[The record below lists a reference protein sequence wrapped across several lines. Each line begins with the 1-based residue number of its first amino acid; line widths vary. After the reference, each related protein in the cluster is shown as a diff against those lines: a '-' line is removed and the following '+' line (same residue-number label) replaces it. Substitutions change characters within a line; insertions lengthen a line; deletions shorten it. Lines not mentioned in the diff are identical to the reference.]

1 MRTPRTFRLVLLG
14 AAAAAFLAPYAADS
28 GTCAT
33 DQAAMDLLATSWA
46 DTQLNGPKG
55 EDTAFFTSKGG
66 VPNIMVLIDTT
77 GSMNRLPPDGPN
89 YYGAALPPGYYDGAA
104 DQTAA
109 YAANAT
115 TTVPRYTASTAWTS
129 PTPNTRIVGCGLD
142 SVSAASTAFTSSAM
156 YQTLMN
162 RRFYP
167 PCGTAVDPTLVGAGF
182 KNQATD
188 YAAQMTVCPYFTPS
202 NSQAIGAPGFDPD
215 YYSATDPMATSAGS
229 KTNFF
234 GKDLIFHDNPDMA
247 AAWTRNATLPFGHDF
262 GGGFYY
268 NGVAPHLDKASGA
281 KSTIATFC
289 AQQGTATPQLQGG
302 RSHSDICNECLT
314 NRGWY
319 YDGVIYQ
326 AGENA
331 APTPSIWYTG
341 NYLSFFPPKFLIARK
356 VLKDIIAVQS
366 RIRMAMATFAGS
378 GATFVQPFNP
388 SCGMPDNSS
397 FDSNRASYVSSVDGW
412 TFSGGTPMATA
423 LFDVGRYYHSPDL
436 PWFGTKWEDAKGESA
451 GTANQYAVCY
461 ACQSSNVILITDGQP
476 SWGDGS
482 GLPPGG
488 LTAADV
494 AGGKKA
500 GDGSTGICGISD
512 AVCPECK
519 AFTKSASPTCGTSAA
534 DPEAYKDSLAKVAFY
549 LHNLDLRKDNE
560 TTLDCKGN
568 GGKQALDTYTIG
580 FATGANASIATI
592 LGSAAKA
599 GGGIYIPAE
608 NTQALKEGFFSI
620 LEQINGRST
629 SFSVATVSTLQT
641 TEGSEVLVPRFSPA
655 KSAHWPGHLYRYQ
668 LYSEFV
674 RGCTPKGTDDY
685 DCDGR
690 CEGAFLEDKDG
701 DFISEDANGIF
712 QKNNPAKAAICAQV
726 PACGGTGC
734 AAAGSAL
741 ANHFWDAMFA
751 WHDKP
756 VRAWKQRNVYTV
768 VDNNVVNGDGV
779 FNDQDKP
786 FKLDAST
793 DAAAKMIL
801 PYLALGGGAIC
812 NQVSARFVTAGD
824 LASATLV
831 AGNQVECAKSII
843 RYVLGADLFNE
854 RGIKDGSYPPA
865 SQEDAIDR
873 EFLLGDI
880 FHSSPV
886 VVSPPLELESR
897 VCMLGLS
904 KQCLLA
910 LWDTDTPKGKE
921 AYALYRAAY
930 ASRKSMVLVGANDGM
945 LHAFDNDGY
954 EDGGKGYTS
963 ELWAF
968 IPPDLLPKLPLL
980 LGTEHHLFVD
990 GNPMVR
996 DVWVDGTGNGRLLS
1010 GGRND
1015 IKEPGEF
1022 HTVAVVGERRGGTRY
1037 FALDVTDAAEPA
1049 TTWNK
1054 APRLLWLYPQPGAK
1068 ESLTFAETYN
1078 EYLPTPPPI
1087 GPVRVATGGLQY
1099 PTHGD
1104 SPKYSYDSSNT
1115 PFHETWV
1122 AFLNGGY
1129 DPQYVRGRGV
1139 HMVDV
1144 WWGNEIFDFSYP
1156 DDPATV
1162 SADDPRLALRFPVAG
1177 VVGMSRWGEADAMK
1191 DIFQPTDNYFD
1202 TATFGDTGGQLWT
1215 LRFHE
1220 PAKLD
1225 TNGRATNW
1233 FGARLLQMTTG
1244 TAPANCKYCGGQP
1257 FFYITANG
1265 PTPSL
1270 RYYRVYAGTG
1280 DRFNLTDTLG
1290 GTCSPTNLRAC
1301 VLRGCT
1307 VTVTQAGN
1315 LLSAPAAGFTQRGM
1329 SAVACA
1335 DLTSTQLDGTT
1346 TSCTMAGHAK
1356 VEISCTP
1363 EKGEPGTTVREAS
1376 VACTSLADGY
1386 SCSRPIN
1393 TTGRSLALTL
1403 VQPDLG
1409 NWFFSLRAFRSGA
1422 DTDPETRPLFKTA
1435 AGAKIYDSHRMWL
1448 RQSMASRTASPG
1460 VTLIDSTIETTTN
1473 VATEDSNGWAM
1484 YYNHAP
1490 TVVVEGIP
1498 VTVDWRDERS
1508 SSGTLLGNKIVAWNA
1523 LQPALGM
1530 ADTTSTGTCRLSRCT
1545 QENRRVNY
1553 LYAADPVSGGVSP
1566 LFKDSGGNVIRSM
1579 KTFRLVPAQALQL
1592 TYFVDKRGRVQPAGT
1607 GVSTE
1612 QGAVNIG
1619 ASEPEDP
1626 FTEAGSIIID
1636 KELYQCRH
1644 ARTPVCQ

>member
-1 MRTPRTFRLVLLG
+1 MRIPRTYRLVVLG

-28 GTCAT
+28 GTCVT

-55 EDTAFFTSKGG
+55 EDTSFFTSKGG
-66 VPNIMVLIDTT
+66 VPNILVLMDTT

-89 YYGAALPPGYYDGAA
+89 YYGAALPPGYYDGSA

-109 YAANAT
+109 YAANDT
-115 TTVPRYTASTAWTS
+115 TTVPGYTASTAWTS
-129 PTPNTRIVGCGLD
+129 PTPNTRVVGCGID
-142 SVSAASTAFTSSAM
+142 PVSAANTAFTSSAM
-156 YQTLMN
+156 YQTLMS

-182 KNQATD
+182 KDQTTD
-188 YAAQMTVCPYFTPS
+188 YAAQMTVCPYFTSS

-215 YYSATDPMATSAGS
+215 YYDATDPMATSSGS

-234 GKDLIFHDNPDMA
+234 GKDLVFHDNPDMA
-247 AAWTRNATLPFGHDF
+247 AAWTRDTAAAFGHNF

-268 NGVAPHLDKASGA
+268 DGVAPHLDKASPGD
-281 KSTIATFC
+281 KSTIASFC
-289 AQQGTATPQLQGG
+289 KQQGTAAPQKQGTL
-302 RSHSDICNECLT
+302 SHESICNTCLT
-314 NRGWY
+314 TRGWY
-319 YDGVIYQ
+319 YDGVLYQ
-326 AGENA
+326 AGENN

-341 NYLSFFPPKFLIARK
+341 NYLNFYPPKFLIARK
-356 VLKDIIAVQS
+356 VLKDIVAVQS
-366 RIRMAMATFAGS
+366 RIRMAMATFSGS

-397 FDSNRASYVSSVDGW
+397 FDSNRASYVSSVDQW
-412 TFSGGTPMATA
+412 TFSGGTPMSVA

-436 PWFGTKWEDAKGESA
+436 EWFGSKWEDSKMESS

-476 SWGDGS
+476 SGGDGS
-482 GLPPGG
+482 TLPTGG
-488 LTAADV
+488 LAATDIE
-494 AGGKKA
+494 AGKKA
-500 GDGSTGICGISD
+500 GNASTGICGIGKD
-512 AVCPECK
+512 VCPECADFLK
-519 AFTKSASPTCGTSAA
+519 GTGPNCGDASS

-549 LHNLDLRKDNE
+549 LHNLDLRDDGE

-580 FATGANASIATI
+580 FATGSNASISTI
-592 LGSAAKA
+592 LGNAAKA

-608 NTQALKEGFFSI
+608 NTQALKEGFYSI
-620 LEQINGRST
+620 LEQINSRST

-655 KSAHWPGHLYRYQ
+655 KTAHWPGHLYRYQ

-674 RGCTPKGTDDY
+674 QGCTPKGTDDY

-690 CEGAFLEDKDG
+690 CEGAFLQDKDG

-712 QKNNPAKAAICAQV
+712 QKNNPTRAAVCAQV
-726 PACGGTGC
+726 PACGGSGC

-741 ANHFWDAMFA
+741 ATSFWDAMFA
-751 WHDKP
+751 WNDKP
-756 VRAWKQRNVYTV
+756 APAWKHRNVWTV
-768 VDNNVVNGDGV
+768 VDNGSGAFD
-779 FNDQDKP
+779 DQDKP
-786 FKLDAST
+786 FKLDTST
-793 DAAAKMIL
+793 DDAAKLLL
-801 PYLALGGGAIC
+801 PYLALGGGTIC
-812 NQVSARFVTAGD
+812 NQVSARFITAGD

-831 AGNQVECAKSII
+831 AGNQLECAKSII
-843 RYVLGADLFNE
+843 RFVLGADLFNE
-854 RGIKDGSYPPA
+854 RGISDGSYPPK

-873 EFLLGDI
+873 DFLLGDI

-886 VVSPPLELESR
+886 VVAPPSSSKGVL
-897 VCMLGLS
+897 CGLGLS
-904 KQCLLA
+904 KQCLVA
-910 LWDTDTPKGKE
+910 LWSTETPNGKA
-921 AYALYRAAY
+921 AYDEFQAAY
-930 ASRKSMVLVGANDGM
+930 ATRNEMVLVGANDGM

-954 EDGGKGYTS
+954 TSGGKGYTT

-980 LGTEHHLFVD
+980 LGSEHHLFVD

-996 DVWVDGTGNGRLLS
+996 EVWVDGTDNGKF
-1010 GGRND
+1010 GAGPQDD
-1015 IKEPGEF
+1015 IKNPGEF

-1037 FALDVTDAAEPA
+1037 FALDVTDATEAA
-1049 TTWNK
+1049 TTVDK
-1054 APRLLWLYPQPGAK
+1054 APKLLWLYPQPGAR
-1068 ESLTFAETYN
+1068 ESITFAETYN

-1087 GPVRVATGGLQY
+1087 GPVRVATGGTEY
-1099 PTHGD
+1099 PTNAA
-1104 SPKYSYDSSNT
+1104 SPKYAFDGSNT
-1115 PFHETWV
+1115 QFHETWI
-1122 AFLNGGY
+1122 AFLSGGY
-1129 DPQYVRGRGV
+1129 DAQYVRGRGV
-1139 HMVDV
+1139 HMVNV
-1144 WWGNEIFDFSYP
+1144 WNGKEIFDFSYP
-1156 DDPATV
+1156 DDLSSVA
-1162 SADDPRLALRFPVAG
+1162 SDDPRLALRFPIAG
-1177 VVGMSRWGEADAMK
+1177 TVGMARWGEADAMK
-1191 DIFQPTDNYFD
+1191 DLFGSADMYFD

-1225 TNGRATNW
+1225 SKGLATNW
-1233 FGARLLQMTTG
+1233 FGARLLQMSASSGTT
-1244 TAPANCKYCGGQP
+1244 NCKLCGGQP

-1280 DRFNLTDTLG
+1280 DRANLTDTLG

-1315 LLSAPAAGFTQRGM
+1315 LLSAPTPGFTERGL

-1346 TSCTMAGHAK
+1346 TSCAMGAHAK

-1363 EKGEPGTTVREAS
+1363 ERDEPGITSREAAAACSS
-1376 VACTSLADGY
+1376 VADGY
-1386 SCSRPIN
+1386 SCSRPLN
-1393 TTGRSLALTL
+1393 TTGRPLALTAI
-1403 VQPDLG
+1403 QPNLG
-1409 NWFFSLRAFRSGA
+1409 NWFFSLRAFRSGT
-1422 DTDPETRPLFKTA
+1422 DTDPDTRPLFKTA
-1435 AGAKIYDSHRMWL
+1435 AAAKIYDAHRMWVHQNL
-1448 RQSMASRTASPG
+1448 ASRSASPG
-1460 VTLIDSTIETTTN
+1460 LTFIDSSIETTSN

-1490 TVVVEGIP
+1490 TVIVEGIP
-1498 VTVDWRDERS
+1498 VTVDWRDERT
-1508 SSGTLLGNKIVAWNA
+1508 SSGTILANQLVAWNTI
-1523 LQPALGM
+1523 QPALAMGE
-1530 ADTTSTGTCRLSRCT
+1530 ATSTGSCRLSRCT

-1553 LYAADPVSGGVSP
+1553 LYGADPVSGSLSP
-1566 LFKDSGGNVIRSM
+1566 LFKDASGNAIRSM
-1579 KTFRLVPAQALQL
+1579 KTFRLVPAQSLQL
-1592 TYFVDKRGRVQPAGT
+1592 TYFVDKKGRVQTAAT

-1612 QGAVNIG
+1612 QGAVNVG

-1626 FTEAGSIIID
+1626 VTEAGSIIID

-1644 ARTPVCQ
+1644 AKTPVCNK